1 MYQFS
6 ENIQKGIIY
15 LLKSDKDF
23 FVEVAQLVKST
34 YFENPIHEV
43 LVRLTNQH
51 YTNYLNLPT
60 DDILLDEYKKNKLP
74 DLDPSEVIQEIN
86 AINKL
91 DVASCDNKEYILDEV
106 ESFARKEAIKE
117 AIKKSLYHIK
127 NDNIDA
133 IETEIREALKVTRTV
148 DLGQNYF
155 TSVRNRWNRTLKN
168 VTSEK
173 FKTILPTC
181 NKELEGGLSRKELA
195 FVVAPAGCGK
205 SVFLAN
211 QAVISMTEG
220 KKVLYVSLEMSED
233 KISARID
240 SILSGLPIKT
250 LRDPQIQFSLYDRIN
265 KFKALY
271 PGSDLVVKE
280 FPTGQVNV
288 NYLRALIQQLRN
300 RDNLVPDVLI
310 VDYLE
315 LLRPTRGI
323 DMEHIAQQRIAE
335 ELRGLGMENKMLVW
349 TATQTNRL
357 GRKATIITDA
367 ELADSYGKI
376 RVADWAISLNQTQ
389 REYDE
394 GSMRGYVMKAR
405 DSKQNYIIPIDI
417 DYSTL
422 LMKEMTNAKIAQEEA
437 DSEE

>member
-6 ENIQKGIIY
+6 ENIQKGILY

-23 FVEVAQLVKST
+23 FVEVKQIVKST

-43 LVRLTNQH
+43 IVRLVNSH
-51 YTNYLNLPT
+51 FEKYLNLPN
-60 DDILLDEYKKNKLP
+60 DDILLDEYKKNKIS
-74 DLDPSEVIQEIN
+74 DLDPSEVLQELV

-91 DVASCDNKEYILDEV
+91 DVTSCENKTYILDSV

-133 IETEIREALKVTRTV
+133 IEVEIREALKVSRTV

-155 TSVRNRWNRTLKN
+155 SSVGTRWNRTLKN

-173 FKTILPTC
+173 FKTLLPTC
-181 NKELEGGLSRKELA
+181 NKEMEGGLSRKEMA
-195 FVVAPAGCGK
+195 IVIAPPGVGK
-205 SVFLAN
+205 SLWLAN

-220 KKVLYVSLEMSED
+220 KKVLYITLEMSED
-233 KISARID
+233 KVATRID
-240 SILSGLPIKT
+240 SIISGLPIKT
-250 LRDPQIQFSLYDRIN
+250 LREPTNQFSLYERLN

-271 PGSDLVVKE
+271 PGSELVIKE

-288 NYLRALIQQLRN
+288 NYLRALLQQLRN
-300 RDNLVPDVLI
+300 RDNITPDVLI

-315 LLRPTRGI
+315 LLRPCRSL
-323 DMEHIAQQRIAE
+323 DVEHLAQQRIAE
-335 ELRGLGMENKMLVW
+335 ELRGLGMEYKMLVW
-349 TATQTNRL
+349 SATQTNRL

-376 RVADWAISLNQTQ
+376 RVVDWAISLNQTQ

-394 GSMRGYVMKAR
+394 GTMRGYIMKAR
-405 DSKQNYIIPIDI
+405 DSKQNYIIPMEI

-422 LMKEMTNAKIAQEEA
+422 LMKEMTSAKTSQEEEI
-437 DSEE
+437 D